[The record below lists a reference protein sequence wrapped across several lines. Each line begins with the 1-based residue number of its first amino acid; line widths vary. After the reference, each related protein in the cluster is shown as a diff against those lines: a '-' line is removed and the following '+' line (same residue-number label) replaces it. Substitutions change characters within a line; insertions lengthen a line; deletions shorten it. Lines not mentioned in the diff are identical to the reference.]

1 MHNAS
6 DLDTLLDLT
15 GDEVAFLA
23 NLPSDL
29 KRYTFARLL
38 ASADRVA
45 RSRAGAE
52 AVMRD
57 LDPATAATDR
67 AGLDRIEFRLR
78 VWWNAIEAELRRRCD
93 CGRAEP

>member
-1 MHNAS
+1 MTDAR

-29 KRYTFARLL
+29 KRHSFARLMQ
-38 ASADRVA
+38 SADRVA
-45 RSRAGAE
+45 RSRAGVE
-52 AVMRD
+52 AV
-57 LDPATAATDR
+57 LLGVHEKTPASDR
-67 AGLDRIEFRLR
+67 AELDRIEFRLR
-78 VWWNAIEAELRRRCD
+78 AWWAAIEAELKRRCD